1 MLQLL
6 KYSRNTRVCS
16 VFKGKLEVE
25 EKRLPGN
32 NKYAPCIELECAEA
46 SVPHS
51 EIQRPHLAGLGY
63 NVMHASTYN
72 LESVR
77 KSHISKYIYDV
88 DVTQQL
94 THLSSLQ
101 MQGCWNQWDNI
112 MNTDFSWRNKLIYGT
127 SDGVLR
133 FLLNS
138 TTNTLPTPDNLRRWG
153 VSRVELSCVL
163 CHRVSTLRHI
173 LTGCPV
179 ALHQGRHT
187 WRHNSVLSVIQQSI
201 ITSWNAQKDV
211 YANTLSLPYI
221 EFVKPGLKPS
231 KGHSRKQ
238 LLGSLLSG
246 SLDWVFLFDLE
257 ESSIFPSEIAFTTLR
272 PDGVIFSHKLKT
284 VIRLE
289 LTVPI
294 EDRVI
299 TVKFIK
305 SKRYDSLI
313 RECQSNG

>member
-1 MLQLL
+1 MLIHITWSL
-6 KYSRNTRVCS
+6 
-16 VFKGKLEVE
+16 
-25 EKRLPGN
+25 
-32 NKYAPCIELECAEA
+32 
-46 SVPHS
+46 
-51 EIQRPHLAGLGY
+51 
-63 NVMHASTYN
+63 
-72 LESVR
+72 R
-77 KSHISKYIYDV
+77 KSHISKYIHDV

-112 MNTDFSWRNKLIYGT
+112 MNTDFSWNKLIHGT
-127 SDGVLR
+127 SDGILR
-133 FLLNS
+133 FLRNS
-138 TTNTLPTPDNLRRWG
+138 TTNTLPTPDNLRHWG

-179 ALHQGRHT
+179 ALHQGRYT
-187 WRHNSVLSVIQQSI
+187 WRHNS
-201 ITSWNAQKDV
+201 
-211 YANTLSLPYI
+211 SLPYI

-231 KGHSRKQ
+231 KGHPRKQ

-257 ESSIFPSEIAFTTLR
+257 ESLIFPSEIAFTTLR

-284 VIRLE
+284 VILLE

-294 EDRVI
+294 ENPKDTIVLYESANPMDG
-299 TVKFIK
+299 KLFF
-305 SKRYDSLI
+305 
-313 RECQSNG
+313 

>member
-1 MLQLL
+1 MYIVFLSTSNL
-6 KYSRNTRVCS
+6 CS
-16 VFKGKLEVE
+16 T
-25 EKRLPGN
+25 
-32 NKYAPCIELECAEA
+32 CC
-46 SVPHS
+46 
-51 EIQRPHLAGLGY
+51 
-63 NVMHASTYN
+63 
-72 LESVR
+72 
-77 KSHISKYIYDV
+77 
-88 DVTQQL
+88 
-94 THLSSLQ
+94 LQ

-112 MNTDFSWRNKLIYGT
+112 MNTDFSWNKLIYGT

-179 ALHQGRHT
+179 ALHQGRYT

-231 KGHSRKQ
+231 KGHPRKQ

-257 ESSIFPSEIAFTTLR
+257 ESLIFPSEIAFTTLR

-284 VIRLE
+284 VTLLE

-299 TVKFIK
+299 TAKFIK

-313 RECQSNG
+313 RECQSNGWKAILLTLEIGCRGYINNNVLRVLQQLGLSRSECRSTLKSCSQVALHCSYVIYLNRNKAIWHTMPYISRLE